1 MTLCTVACVRFIF
14 LLIDTWTG
22 GSSGSMLGTVIATAV
37 IAAVIIITLL
47 GVLFAMIFVIVKKLK
62 TVHSGEV
69 QVTNQNTTHRYS
81 KLEQINNNIIIL
93 LLALQQISK
102 LSYCRPANSEVEPQ
116 GLNEQVSCFY

>member
-1 MTLCTVACVRFIF
+1 MREIYFF

-47 GVLFAMIFVIVKKLK
+47 GVLFVMIFVIAKKLK

-69 QVTNQNTTHRYS
+69 QVTNQNTAHRYS
-81 KLEQINNNIIIL
+81 KLEQIDNNIL
-93 LLALQQISK
+93 VLALQQISK
-102 LSYCRPANSEVEPQ
+102 LSYCRPANSEEEPQ
-116 GLNEQVSCFY
+116 SLNEQVSRFY